1 MFSFPSF
8 KRRTVKAQVLFHRD
22 YLRFQGGH
30 LKVFHYFN
38 HLKNTNLYN
47 PTIYFT
53 EQSIQDKSNPWNSTE
68 RLSSWLPAKAD
79 IIFLAGL
86 DWQAV
91 LQDKAFLKKQK
102 KIPVINLIQGLSHA
116 EPTDIKYKFLSE
128 PAIRICVS
136 PQVSA
141 AIQSTGHVNGPVF
154 TIPNGVDLDSLPAVL
169 PEEIKDIDLLIVAI
183 KKPELGLALEKS
195 LSGKCGKIINLTHL
209 TPRNK
214 FLNLLSRSK
223 ICLCLPHFTEGF
235 YLPALEGMALGAVVV
250 CPDCIGNRAF
260 CSDQK
265 NCFFPRYEQESII
278 AAVDKAMSL
287 STIERK
293 KLIQH
298 ALLTVDNYSLKNEAS
313 QFLDIMSN
321 IKSLW

>member
-1 MFSFPSF
+1 MFYFTFF
-8 KRRTVKAQVLFHRD
+8 KNHTAKTQVIFYRD

-53 EQSIQDKSNPWNSTE
+53 DRSIRDENTLWSKTE
-68 RLSSWLPAKAD
+68 KLDSWLPAQAD
-79 IIFLAGL
+79 ILFLAGL

-91 LQDKAFLKKQK
+91 LQDQPFIKKQK

-116 EPTDIKYKFLSE
+116 EPTDIKYRFLSE
-128 PAIRICVS
+128 RAIRICVS
-136 PQVSA
+136 PQVAA

-154 TIPNGVDLDSLPAVL
+154 TIPNGVDLHGLPAVL

-183 KKPELGLALEKS
+183 KKPELGFALEKN
-195 LSGKCGKIINLTHL
+195 LSGKCRKIINLTQL
-209 TPRNK
+209 TPRNE

-223 ICLCLPHFTEGF
+223 ICLCLPHFAEGF
-235 YLPALEGMALGAVVV
+235 YLPALEGMALGAMVV

-260 CSDQK
+260 CIDQK
-265 NCFFPRYEQESII
+265 NCFSPKYDQESII
-278 AAVDKAMSL
+278 EAVHKAMSL
-287 STIERK
+287 STSERG
-293 KLIQH
+293 Q
-298 ALLTVDNYSLKNEAS
+298 LLHQAQCTVDIHSLKNEAS
-313 QFLDIMSN
+313 QFLDIMNN
-321 IKSLW
+321 IKNLW